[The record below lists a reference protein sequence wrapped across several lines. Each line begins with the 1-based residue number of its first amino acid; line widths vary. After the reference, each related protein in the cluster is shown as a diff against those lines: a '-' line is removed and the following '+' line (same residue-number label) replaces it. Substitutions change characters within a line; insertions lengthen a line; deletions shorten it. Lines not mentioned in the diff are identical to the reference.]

1 MGQNSIVQYAEAIQT
16 QLSSIISPVPVYSNF
31 NRNYATQSKFV
42 TWHLRNVHQ
51 PVYTGGNQNVKG
63 IDRPVFQMSVFST
76 NMGDGMTI
84 ANTIIQSLHGYT
96 GQFGGS
102 GGFWISKADV
112 IMLHHTYD
120 NTNALHSVILD
131 CTLDIPT

>member
-131 CTLDIPT
+131 CTLDIP